1 MKRGYFWI
9 VKRGGGYELRK
20 GYIDSI
26 PVPRGNVFVGYDK
39 RPEGWAVS
47 ELTTGF
53 GVHYSFKSKAAAV
66 DYAINNSKRLFETVN
81 LPVNAEM
88 VAPLQQWSSE
98 HEADII
104 AAMEAD
110 KATKDSRIPAKKN
123 NNGQPVNLAQLKR
136 ALCIGAEFVIKHNF
150 PGAAEELRR
159 VNDVDTTSIYSV
171 VPFDVD
177 AKATTANNFRGSW
190 LQFGKASFWRFENG
204 ECSCYHSDKPEEQTE
219 SNRVFS
225 IHLVEKEPGRDE
237 AFESWMNSIISER
250 KEQFKEKQALA
261 DQEAEKNNQEQI
273 ETIVNPALDIFRN
286 GGEIDA
292 SKKVKIFDAEGF
304 KEKNLILYIA
314 EKYGVNIP
322 LKLKG
327 WINKNLA
334 KVIVKGG
341 CCFRVYRYG
350 GPSKTIFT
358 YLDSIISAILSAE
371 YSVEDEDRAMYEDAD
386 DELIRHFFGE
396 DIESDCSGEES
407 DNREGEKGDGDTI
420 QEDFNSANNPVILP
434 CINSSTATNTTHY
447 SDSDRLANTQAKCN
461 TS

>member
-9 VKRGGGYELRK
+9 VKRGKEYELRK

-26 PVPRGNVFVGYDK
+26 DVPGGIVTVGYDK

-66 DYAINNSKRLFETVN
+66 DYAVNNSERLFETVN

-104 AAMEAD
+104 SAMEAD
-110 KATKDSRIPAKKN
+110 KAATDSRVPAKKN

-136 ALCIGAEFVIKHNF
+136 ALCIGAEFIIKQNF
-150 PGAAEELRR
+150 PGAKEELRR
-159 VNDVDTTSIYSV
+159 VNDTDTTSIYSI
-171 VPFDVD
+171 VPFDAT

-190 LQFGKASFWRFENG
+190 LQFRKASFWRFENG
-204 ECSCYHSDKPEEQTE
+204 ECSCYHSDKPEEQTGN
-219 SNRVFS
+219 NRVFS
-225 IHLVEKEPGRDE
+225 IRLVEKEPGRDE

-250 KEQFKEKQALA
+250 KEQFKGKQELAEK
-261 DQEAEKNNQEQI
+261 EAEKNNQEQI

-292 SKKVKIFDAEGF
+292 SQKVKVFDSEGF
-304 KEKNLILYIA
+304 KEQNLILYIA

-334 KVIVKGG
+334 KVIVKEGH
-341 CCFRVYRYG
+341 CVRVYRYG

-358 YLDSIISAILSAE
+358 YLESIISAILSTDNCRKDA
-371 YSVEDEDRAMYEDAD
+371 VDTEDAD

-396 DIESDCSGEES
+396 DTGSNCNGEES
-407 DNREGEKGDGDTI
+407 DNGGGETGNGDTI
-420 QEDFNSANNPVILP
+420 QKHSNSAKNPATVP
-434 CINSSTATNTTHY
+434 CIHSCPASNTTHY
-447 SDSDRLANTQAKCN
+447 SDSESLANTQAQCN